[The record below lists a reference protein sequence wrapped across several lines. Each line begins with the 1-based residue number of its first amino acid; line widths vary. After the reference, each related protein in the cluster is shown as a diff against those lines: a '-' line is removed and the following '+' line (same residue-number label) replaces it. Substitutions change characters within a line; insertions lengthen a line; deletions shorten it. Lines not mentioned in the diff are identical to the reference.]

1 MIRSTQKRHLL
12 TLLAVVL
19 ALFALVLL
27 HPTASAAEDEE
38 ELSGAN
44 IQNGVLLGYYGTEGK
59 ITLPNTVTKINDDA
73 LKGNKKIVSVTIPGS
88 VTDIANN
95 AFEGCPNLE
104 EIIFTNPDK
113 ASNNLIIRINAFQN
127 CPKLTKCEIPA
138 RANQVVGNIFK
149 GCTSL
154 TEIKVNANNPYY
166 FAQDGVLFGPALVNY
181 KPQYDEA
188 YALQSYPAGRQG
200 EYTIPSKVNGVN
212 GKEIDQ
218 IWTSGFEGAAGLTDI
233 TIPASIGRL
242 GTAAF
247 EGTGLTHVTIPDT
260 VQQVDPA
267 VFQNCTK
274 LVSVKLPAR
283 LAEIDQYMFANCISL
298 QHVDMPDTIT
308 KINIYAF
315 HNCTSL
321 TSLALPKNLSS
332 LSVGCF
338 DKCINLQHVVV
349 PPSVISFPYDQDIG
363 PYNPFKYSPVTVYVE
378 KGSKADNFFNNN
390 LKELQAGTVSGGSL
404 TVKTVAS
411 VADPSAIDVGTLEL
425 IDAGKK
431 VSVSGNFPIGSYLD
445 VQPLTSGSD
454 YNAFANQANGKGF
467 TAYSLALLPADTT
480 AREGEMSLTIG
491 KPSAYSSSASLYSTS
506 GALSTGYA
514 DDCFTATISALG
526 PVALIDTKES
536 TGSTEVTSV
545 TLNKSAL
552 SLEVGKTGKL
562 SATVWPD
569 SAANKSIT
577 WSSSKTDVASV
588 SSDGTVTANKA
599 GKAVITATATN
610 GKSASCTVT
619 VTGGTTDPDPGQPEA
634 AVSADVALRNA
645 GLADRNP
652 SFRLALKHAKNVTT
666 VSVRFTVDAST
677 VSVTGL
683 SGFQVLGQPKGSL
696 ANGKYTGEVML
707 AYLSDGRTAFNQ
719 TGETGI
725 ASFVTNGGDT
735 PTLKITGVTLSGWDS
750 DGKAI
755 FGTTGSIDP
764 NEVKFVAANYDLNG
778 DGKVNQLDITVAQ
791 AAYQARSTE
800 SDWNTPGANSAAP
813 SACDV
818 NGDNVVDIQDLILI
832 YLNFTTA

>member
-1 MIRSTQKRHLL
+1 MQKRHLM
-12 TLLAVVL
+12 TLLTVVL

-27 HPTASAAEDEE
+27 HPTASAADGGSDK
-38 ELSGAN
+38 LVGAN
-44 IQNGVLLGYYGTEGK
+44 IKNGVLLGYYGLGGD
-59 ITLPNTVTKINDDA
+59 IVLPNTVTKIDNEA
-73 LKGNKKIVSVTIPGS
+73 LKGNDNIVSITIPGS
-88 VTDIANN
+88 VKDIGNN
-95 AFEGCPNLE
+95 AFEGCTKLE
-104 EIIFTNPDK
+104 RVIFTNPEK
-113 ASNNLIIRINAFQN
+113 TSKNLIIRLSAFQN
-127 CPKLTKCEIPA
+127 CKKLTECEIPA
-138 RANQVVGNIFK
+138 RAYQVVGNIFK

-154 TEIKVNANNPYY
+154 TEVKVNAANPYY
-166 FAQDGVLFGPALVNY
+166 FTQDGVLFGPALVEY
-181 KPQYDEA
+181 EPQYDDA

-200 EYTIPSKVNGVN
+200 AYTIPSKVNG
-212 GKEIDQ
+212 KKIDQ
-218 IWTSGFEGAAGLTDI
+218 IWTSGFEDASGLTGI
-233 TIPASIGRL
+233 SIPSSIGRL

-274 LVSVKLPAR
+274 LVSVKLPAG

-298 QHVDMPDTIT
+298 QHVDMPDSIT

-349 PPSVISFPYDQDIG
+349 PPSVISFPKDDVG
-363 PYNPFKYSPVTVYVE
+363 VYNPFKYSPVTVYVE
-378 KGSKADNFFNNN
+378 KKSTADKFFTNN
-390 LKELQAGTVSGGSL
+390 LEELQASAMANGGSL
-404 TVKTVAS
+404 KMVTLDS
-411 VADPSAIDVGTLEL
+411 VSDPAAIEVESLEL
-425 IDAGKK
+425 IDAGHK
-431 VSVSGNFPIGSYLD
+431 VSVQGKFKIGSYLN

-454 YNAFANQANGKGF
+454 YNAFSAKANGKAF
-467 TAYSLALLPADTT
+467 QAYDLSLLPSGTT
-480 AREGEMSLTIG
+480 ASGPFTLTIG
-491 KPSAYSSSASLYSTS
+491 QPDSYSSSAKLYDAN
-506 GALSTGYA
+506 GAIATDYSS
-514 DDCFTATISALG
+514 DCFIATLSALG
-526 PVALIDTKES
+526 PVALIDVNEA
-536 TGSTEVTSV
+536 TGDTAVTSV
-545 TLNKSAL
+545 KLNRSAL
-552 SLEVGKTGKL
+552 SLEVGETGKL
-562 SATVWPD
+562 SATVLPD
-569 SAANKSIT
+569 SAADKSIT

-588 SSDGTVTANKA
+588 SSNGTVTAKKA
-599 GKAVITATATN
+599 GTAVITATATN

-645 GLADRNP
+645 GLANRNP

-666 VSVRFTVDAST
+666 VRVRFTVDART

-683 SGFQVLGQPKGSL
+683 NGFQVLGQPKGSV

-707 AYLSDGRTAFNQ
+707 AYLSNGRTAFNQ

-725 ASFVTNGGDT
+725 ASFVTNGDT

-764 NEVKFVAANYDLNG
+764 NEVKFVATTYDLNG
-778 DGKVNQLDITVAQ
+778 DGKVDQLDITVAQ
-791 AAYQARSTE
+791 AAYQARPTE
-800 SDWNTPGANSAAP
+800 SDWNRPGANGVAP

-818 NGDNVVDIQDLILI
+818 TGDGVVDIQDLIAI
-832 YLNFTTA
+832 YLNFTV

>member
-1 MIRSTQKRHLL
+1 MIRSMQKRHLM
-12 TLLAVVL
+12 TLLALVL

-44 IQNGVLLGYYGTEGK
+44 IQDGVLLGYYGTEGK

-88 VTDIANN
+88 VTDIGNN
-95 AFEGCPNLE
+95 AFQGCPNLE
-104 EIIFTNPDK
+104 EIIFTNPDT

-181 KPQYDEA
+181 KPQYEDD
-188 YALQSYPAGRQG
+188 YTLQSYPAGREG
-200 EYTIPSKVNGVN
+200 AYTIPSTVH
-212 GKEIDQ
+212 GKKIDQ

-378 KGSKADNFFNNN
+378 KGSKADKFFNNN

-425 IDAGKK
+425 IDAGKQ
-431 VSVSGNFPIGSYLD
+431 VLVSGNFRIGSYLD
-445 VQPLTSGSD
+445 VQPLTSGSA
-454 YNAFANQANGKGF
+454 YNTFSAKAKGKAFR
-467 TAYSLALLPADTT
+467 AYSLALMPSGAS
-480 AREGEMSLTIG
+480 ASGPFSLTVG
-491 KPSAYSSSASLYSTS
+491 QPDGFSSSATLYDAN
-506 GALSTGYA
+506 GALPTDYA
-514 DDCFTATISALG
+514 DSSFTASLSALG
-526 PVALIDTKES
+526 PVAIIDIKEE
-536 TGSTEVTSV
+536 TGDTEITSV
-545 TLNKSAL
+545 TLNCSTL
-552 SLEVGKTGKL
+552 TLEAGKNGKL
-562 SATVWPD
+562 SATVLPA
-569 SAANKSIT
+569 SATDKTVA
-577 WSSSKTDVASV
+577 WSSSKPDVASV
-588 SSDGTVTANKA
+588 SSNGTVTAIKA
-599 GKAVITATATN
+599 GTAVITATATN
-610 GKSASCTVT
+610 GKRASCTVT
-619 VTGGTTDPDPGQPEA
+619 VTGGTTDPNPGQPETT
-634 AVSADVALRNA
+634 VSASAALRSA
-645 GLADRNP
+645 GLTKGKP
-652 SFRLALKHAKNVTT
+652 SFRFALKNAKNVAT
-666 VSVRFTVDAST
+666 VRVQFMADTDV
-677 VSVTGL
+677 VSVTGAN
-683 SGFQVLGQPKGSL
+683 GFTVLDKAKGSMVG
-696 ANGKYTGEVML
+696 GKYTGEVML
-707 AYLSDGRTAFNQ
+707 VYVNDGRTAFTQ
-719 TGETGI
+719 SAEKAI
-725 ASFVTNGGDT
+725 ASFVTNGT
-735 PTLKITGVTLSGWDS
+735 APTLKITGVTISGWDS
-750 DGKAI
+750 TGKAVY
-755 FGTTGSIDP
+755 GTMGSIDP
-764 NEVKFVAANYDLNG
+764 DKVKFVAATYDLDGN
-778 DGKVNQLDITVAQ
+778 GKVDQVDITVAQ

-800 SDWNTPGANSAAP
+800 SDWNTSGGTGVAP

-832 YLNFTTA
+832 YLNFRA

>member
-1 MIRSTQKRHLL
+1 MIRSMQKRHLM
-12 TLLAVVL
+12 TLLALVL

-27 HPTASAAEDEE
+27 HPTASATDGGSDK
-38 ELSGAN
+38 LVGAN
-44 IQNGVLLGYYGTEGK
+44 IKDGVLLGYYGLGGD
-59 ITLPNTVTKINDDA
+59 IVLPNTVTKIDNEA
-73 LKGNKKIVSVTIPGS
+73 LKGNDNIVSITIPGS
-88 VTDIANN
+88 VKDIGNN
-95 AFEGCPNLE
+95 AFEGCTKLE
-104 EIIFTNPDK
+104 RVIFTNPEK
-113 ASNNLIIRINAFQN
+113 TSKNLIIRLSAFQN
-127 CPKLTKCEIPA
+127 CKKLTECEIPA
-138 RANQVVGNIFK
+138 RAYQVVGNVFK

-154 TEIKVNANNPYY
+154 TEVTVNKNNPYY
-166 FAQDGVLFGPALVNY
+166 FTDDCGVLFGPALVNY
-181 KPQYDEA
+181 EPQYDDA

-200 EYTIPSKVNGVN
+200 AYTIPSKVN

-218 IWTSGFEGAAGLTDI
+218 IWTSGFEGASGLTDI
-233 TIPASIGRL
+233 SIPASIGRL

-247 EGTGLTHVTIPDT
+247 ENTGLTHVTIPDT
-260 VQQVDPA
+260 VHQVDPA

-274 LVSVKLPAR
+274 LVSVKLPAG

-298 QHVDMPDTIT
+298 QHVDMPDSIT

-338 DKCINLQHVVV
+338 EKCINLQYVVV
-349 PPSVISFPYDQDIG
+349 PTSVISFPYDQDIG

-378 KGSKADNFFNNN
+378 QGSKADRFFNGY
-390 LKELQAGTVSGGSL
+390 LDELQASVVAGGSL

-425 IDAGKK
+425 IDAGKQ
-431 VSVSGNFPIGSYLD
+431 VLVSGDFRIGSYLD
-445 VQPLTSGSD
+445 VQPLTSGSA
-454 YNAFANQANGKGF
+454 YNAFSAKAKGKAF
-467 TAYSLALLPADTT
+467 RAYSLALMPSGAS
-480 AREGEMSLTIG
+480 ASGPFSLTVG
-491 KPSAYSSSASLYSTS
+491 QPDGFSSSATLYDAN
-506 GALSTGYA
+506 GALPTDYA
-514 DDCFTATISALG
+514 GSSFTASLSALG
-526 PVALIDTKES
+526 PVAIIDIKEE
-536 TGSTEVTSV
+536 TGDTEITSV
-545 TLNKSAL
+545 TLNSSTL
-552 SLEVGKTGKL
+552 TLEAGKTGKL
-562 SATVWPD
+562 SATVLPA
-569 SAANKSIT
+569 SAADKSIT
-577 WSSSKTDVASV
+577 WSSSKPDVAFV
-588 SSDGTVTANKA
+588 SSNGTVTAKKA
-599 GKAVITATATN
+599 GTAVITATAVN
-610 GKSASCTVT
+610 GKNASCTVT

-666 VSVRFTVDAST
+666 VRVRFTVDART

-683 SGFQVLGQPKGSL
+683 NGFQVLGQPKGSV

-707 AYLSDGRTAFNQ
+707 AYLSDGRTAFTQ

-764 NEVKFVAANYDLNG
+764 DEVKFVATTYDLSG
-778 DGKVNQLDITVAQ
+778 DGKVDQLDITVAQ

-800 SDWNTPGANSAAP
+800 RDWNTPGANGVAP

-818 NGDNVVDIQDLILI
+818 TGDSVVDIQDLIAI
-832 YLNFTTA
+832 YLNFTA

>member
-1 MIRSTQKRHLL
+1 MIRSMQKRHLM
-12 TLLAVVL
+12 TLLALVL

-27 HPTASAAEDEE
+27 HPTASAAEEE

-44 IQNGVLLGYYGTEGK
+44 IQNGVLLGYYGTESN

-95 AFEGCPNLE
+95 AFQGCPNLE

-181 KPQYDEA
+181 QPQYDDA
-188 YALQSYPAGRQG
+188 YVLQSYPAGRQG
-200 EYTIPSKVNGVN
+200 DYTIPSSVNR
-212 GKEIDQ
+212 KEIDQ
-218 IWTSGFEGAAGLTDI
+218 VWTSGFEGAASLTDI
-233 TIPASIGRL
+233 TIPDSIGRL

-260 VQQVDPA
+260 VKQVDPA

-274 LVSVKLPAR
+274 LVSVKLPNGIT
-283 LAEIDQYMFANCISL
+283 EIDQYLFANCISL
-298 QHVDMPDTIT
+298 QHVDMPDSIT

-349 PPSVISFPYDQDIG
+349 PPSVISFPKDEVG
-363 PYNPFKYSPVTVYVE
+363 VYNPFKYSPVTVYVE
-378 KGSKADNFFNNN
+378 KRSTADKFFSNN

-404 TVKTVAS
+404 KVVTLDS
-411 VADPSAIDVGTLEL
+411 VADPAAIDVGTLEL

-588 SSDGTVTANKA
+588 SLDGTVTAKKA
-599 GKAVITATATN
+599 GTAVITATATN

-619 VTGGTTDPDPGQPEA
+619 VTGGTTDPNPGQPETT
-634 AVSADVALRNA
+634 VSASAALRSA
-645 GLADRNP
+645 GLTKGKP
-652 SFRLALKHAKNVTT
+652 SFRFALKNAKNVAT
-666 VSVRFTVDAST
+666 VRVQFTADTDV
-677 VSVTGL
+677 VSVTGAN
-683 SGFQVLGQPKGSL
+683 GFTVLDKAKGSM

-707 AYLSDGRTAFNQ
+707 VYVNDGRTAFTQ
-719 TGETGI
+719 SAETAI
-725 ASFVTNGGDT
+725 ARFVTNGT
-735 PTLKITGVTLSGWDS
+735 APTLKITGVTLSGWDS
-750 DGKAI
+750 TGKAV

-764 NEVKFVAANYDLNG
+764 NEVKFVAATYDLDGN
-778 DGKVNQLDITVAQ
+778 GKVDQLDITVAQ

-800 SDWNTPGANSAAP
+800 NDWNRPGANGVAP

-818 NGDNVVDIQDLILI
+818 TGDGVVDIQDLIAI
-832 YLNFTTA
+832 YLNFTA

>member
-12 TLLAVVL
+12 ALLTVVL
-19 ALFALVLL
+19 ALFALLL
-27 HPTASAAEDEE
+27 MHPTAGAADDGSDK
-38 ELSGAN
+38 LVGAN
-44 IQNGVLLGYYGTEGK
+44 IKDGVLLGYYGLGGD
-59 ITLPNTVTKINDDA
+59 IVLPNTVTKIGDEA
-73 LKGNKKIVSVTIPGS
+73 LKGNDNIVSITIPGS
-88 VTDIANN
+88 VKDIGNN
-95 AFEGCPNLE
+95 AFEGCTKLE
-104 EIIFTNPDK
+104 RVIFTNPGQ
-113 ASNNLIIRINAFQN
+113 ASGNLIIRVSAFQD
-127 CPKLTKCEIPA
+127 CKKLTECEIPA
-138 RANQVVGNIFK
+138 RAYQVVGNIFK

-154 TEIKVNANNPYY
+154 TEVKVNAANPYY
-166 FAQDGVLFGPALVNY
+166 FTQDGVLFGPALVNY
-181 KPQYDEA
+181 QPQYEDA
-188 YALQSYPAGRQG
+188 YTLQSYPAGREG
-200 EYTIPSKVNGVN
+200 AYTIPSTVH

-233 TIPASIGRL
+233 SIPDSIGRL

-247 EGTGLTHVTIPDT
+247 ESTGLTHVTIPDT

-267 VFQNCTK
+267 VFQNCTS
-274 LVSVKLPAR
+274 LVSVKLPNGIT
-283 LAEIDQYMFANCISL
+283 EIDQYLFANCISL

-321 TSLALPKNLSS
+321 TSLALPKGLTS

-338 DKCINLQHVVV
+338 EKCYNLQHVVV
-349 PPSVISFPYDQDIG
+349 PPSVINFPKDDDVG
-363 PYNPFKYSPVTVYVE
+363 VYNPFKYSPVTVYVQ
-378 KGSKADNFFNNN
+378 KGSTGDKFFNNN
-390 LKELQAGTVSGGSL
+390 LEELQASATASGGSL
-404 TVKTVAS
+404 TVVTLDS
-411 VADPSAIDVGTLEL
+411 VFDPAAIEVESLEL
-425 IDAGKK
+425 IDAGHK
-431 VSVSGNFPIGSYLD
+431 VSVQGKFKIGSYLN

-454 YNAFANQANGKGF
+454 YNAFSAKANGKAF
-467 TAYSLALLPADTT
+467 QAYDLSLLPSGTT
-480 AREGEMSLTIG
+480 ASGPFTLTIG
-491 KPSAYSSSASLYSTS
+491 QPEGYASSATLYDANAS
-506 GALSTGYA
+506 ALTTDYA
-514 DDCFTATISALG
+514 DNCFTASLSALG
-526 PVALIDTKES
+526 PVALIDVNEA
-536 TGSTEVTSV
+536 TGGTEVTSV
-545 TLNKSAL
+545 TLNKATL
-552 SLEVGKTGKL
+552 NLEVGKTGKL
-562 SATVWPD
+562 SATVLPA

-588 SSDGTVTANKA
+588 SSNGTVTAKKA
-599 GKAVITATATN
+599 GTAVITATATN

-666 VSVRFTVDAST
+666 VRVRFTVDAST

-683 SGFQVLGQPKGSL
+683 NGFQVLGQPKGSV

-707 AYLSDGRTAFNQ
+707 AYLSDGRTAFTQ
-719 TGETGI
+719 AGETGI
-725 ASFVTNGGDT
+725 ASFVTNGDT

-764 NEVKFVAANYDLNG
+764 DEVKFVATTYDLNG

-800 SDWNTPGANSAAP
+800 SDWNTPGANGVAP

-818 NGDNVVDIQDLILI
+818 TGDGVVDIQDLIAI
-832 YLNFTTA
+832 YLNFTA

>member
-12 TLLAVVL
+12 ALLTVVL

-27 HPTASAAEDEE
+27 HPTASAADGGSDK
-38 ELSGAN
+38 LVGAN
-44 IQNGVLLGYYGTEGK
+44 IKDGVLLGYYGLGGD
-59 ITLPNTVTKINDDA
+59 IVLPNTVTKIDNEA
-73 LKGNKKIVSVTIPGS
+73 LKGNDNIVSITIPGS
-88 VTDIANN
+88 VKDIGNN
-95 AFEGCPNLE
+95 AFEGCTKLE
-104 EIIFTNPDK
+104 RVIFTNPEET
-113 ASNNLIIRINAFQN
+113 NENLIIRLSAFQN
-127 CPKLTKCEIPA
+127 CKKLTECEIPA
-138 RANQVVGNIFK
+138 RAYQVVGNIFK
-149 GCTSL
+149 DCTSL
-154 TEIKVNANNPYY
+154 TEVKVNAANPYY
-166 FAQDGVLFGPALVNY
+166 FTKDGVLFGPALVNY
-181 KPQYDEA
+181 KPQYGEA

-200 EYTIPSKVNGVN
+200 AYTIPSTVH

-218 IWTSGFEGAAGLTDI
+218 IWTSGFEGASGLTDI
-233 TIPASIGRL
+233 SIPDSIERL

-247 EGTGLTHVTIPDT
+247 EGTGLTNVVIPET

-274 LVSVKLPAR
+274 LVSVKLPAG

-298 QHVDMPDTIT
+298 QHVDMPDSIT

-349 PPSVISFPYDQDIG
+349 PPSVISFPKDDLG
-363 PYNPFKYSPVTVYVE
+363 VYNPFKYSPVTVYVE
-378 KGSKADNFFNNN
+378 KGSKADKFFNNN

-425 IDAGKK
+425 IDAGKQ
-431 VSVSGNFPIGSYLD
+431 VLVSGNFRIGSYLD
-445 VQPLTSGSD
+445 VQPLTSGSA
-454 YNAFANQANGKGF
+454 YNTFSAKANGKAF
-467 TAYSLALLPADTT
+467 RAYSLALMPSGAS
-480 AREGEMSLTIG
+480 ASGPFSLTVG
-491 KPSAYSSSASLYSTS
+491 QPDGFSSSATLYDAN
-506 GALSTGYA
+506 GALPTDYA
-514 DDCFTATISALG
+514 DSSFTASLSALG
-526 PVALIDTKES
+526 PVAIIDIKEE
-536 TGSTEVTSV
+536 TGDTEITSV
-545 TLNKSAL
+545 TLNKATL
-552 SLEVGKTGKL
+552 NLEVGKTGKL
-562 SATVWPD
+562 SVTVLPA
-569 SAANKSIT
+569 SAADKSIT

-599 GKAVITATATN
+599 GTAVITATATN

-619 VTGGTTDPDPGQPEA
+619 VTGGKTDPNPGQPET

-683 SGFQVLGQPKGSL
+683 NGFQVLGQPKGSV
-696 ANGKYTGEVML
+696 AKGKYTGEVML
-707 AYLSDGRTAFNQ
+707 AYLSDGRTAFTQ
-719 TGETGI
+719 IGETGI

-764 NEVKFVAANYDLNG
+764 NEVKFVATTYDLNG
-778 DGKVNQLDITVAQ
+778 DGKIDQLDITVAQ

-800 SDWNTPGANSAAP
+800 GDWDTPGANGVVP

-818 NGDNVVDIQDLILI
+818 TGDGVVDIQDLIAI
-832 YLNFTTA
+832 YLNFTA

>member
-1 MIRSTQKRHLL
+1 MIRSTQKRHLM
-12 TLLAVVL
+12 TLLALVL

-44 IQNGVLLGYYGTEGK
+44 IQDGVLLGYYGTESN
-59 ITLPNTVTKINDDA
+59 ITLPSTVTKIGNEA
-73 LKGNKKIVSVTIPGS
+73 LKNNKKIVSVTIPGS
-88 VTDIANN
+88 VKDIGNN
-95 AFEGCPNLE
+95 AFSGCPNLE
-104 EIIFTNPDK
+104 RIIFTGADK
-113 ASNNLIIRINAFQN
+113 TSNNLIIRISAFED
-127 CPKLTKCEIPA
+127 CTKLTECEIPA

-154 TEIKVNANNPYY
+154 TEVKVNAANPYY
-166 FAQDGVLFGPALVNY
+166 FTQDGVLFGPALVNY
-181 KPQYDEA
+181 KPQYEDA
-188 YALQSYPAGRQG
+188 YTLQSYPAGREG
-200 EYTIPSKVNGVN
+200 AYTIPSTVH

-218 IWTSGFEGAAGLTDI
+218 IWTSGFEGAASLTDI
-233 TIPASIGRL
+233 TIPDSIGRL

-247 EGTGLTHVTIPDT
+247 EGTGLTHVTIPET

-274 LVSVKLPAR
+274 LVSVKLPAG

-298 QHVDMPDTIT
+298 QHVDMPDSIT

-349 PPSVISFPYDQDIG
+349 PPSVISFPKDDDVG
-363 PYNPFKYSPVTVYVE
+363 VYNPFKYSPVTVYVQ
-378 KGSKADNFFNNN
+378 KGSKGDRFFNNN
-390 LKELQAGTVSGGSL
+390 LEELQAGTVSGGSL
-404 TVKTVAS
+404 KVVTLDS
-411 VADPSAIDVGTLEL
+411 VADPASIDVGSLEL
-425 IDAGKK
+425 MDAGKK
-431 VSVSGNFPIGSYLD
+431 VSVAGKFPIGSYLD
-445 VQPLTSGSD
+445 VQPLTSGSAYD
-454 YNAFANQANGKGF
+454 AFAAQANDKAF
-467 TAYSLALLPADTT
+467 TAYSLSLLPTGTSATGPF
-480 AREGEMSLTIG
+480 ALTVG
-491 KPSAYSSSASLYSTS
+491 QPENYSSSAKLYNTS
-506 GALSTGYA
+506 GALETDFA
-514 DDCFTATISALG
+514 DSCFTATLSALG

-545 TLNKSAL
+545 TLNKYAL

-588 SSDGTVTANKA
+588 SLDGTVTAKKA
-599 GKAVITATATN
+599 GTAVITATATN

-619 VTGGTTDPDPGQPEA
+619 VTGGTTDPNPGQPEA

-666 VSVRFTVDAST
+666 VRVHFTVDAST

-683 SGFQVLGQPKGSL
+683 NGFRVLGQPKGSV

-707 AYLSDGRTAFNQ
+707 AYLSDGRTAFTQ

-725 ASFVTNGGDT
+725 ASFVTNGT
-735 PTLKITGVTLSGWDS
+735 APTLKITGVTVSGWDS

-764 NEVKFVAANYDLNG
+764 DEVKFVATTYDLNG

-800 SDWNTPGANSAAP
+800 NDWNRPGANGVVP
-813 SACDV
+813 STCDV
-818 NGDNVVDIQDLILI
+818 TRDGVVDIQDLIAI
-832 YLNFTTA
+832 YLNVTA

>member
-12 TLLAVVL
+12 ALLTVVL
-19 ALFALVLL
+19 ALFALLL
-27 HPTASAAEDEE
+27 MHPTAGAVDADEDE
-38 ELSGAN
+38 LIGAN
-44 IQNGVLLGYYGTEGK
+44 IQDGVLLGYYGPGGD
-59 ITLPNTVTKINDDA
+59 IVIPNTVTKIGDEA
-73 LKGNKKIVSVTIPGS
+73 FKGNKKVTSVTIPGS
-88 VTDIANN
+88 VVDIGNN
-95 AFEGCPNLE
+95 AFEGCEKLE
-104 EIIFTNPDK
+104 KVAFTNPDG
-113 ASNNLIIRINAFQN
+113 ANNNLLIRLSAFKD
-127 CPKLTKCEIPA
+127 CTKLTDVEIPA
-138 RANQVVGNIFK
+138 RVKQIVGNIFK

-166 FAQDGVLFGPALVNY
+166 FAQDGVLFGPALVEYSPKYDDNY
-181 KPQYDEA
+181 VLLA
-188 YALQSYPAGRQG
+188 YPAGCQG
-200 EYTIPSKVNGVN
+200 AYSIPSTVH
-212 GKEIDQ
+212 GKTIDQ
-218 IWTSGFEGAAGLTDI
+218 VWTSGFEGAVGLTDI

-247 EGTGLTHVTIPDT
+247 ESTGLTHVTIPDT
-260 VQQVDPA
+260 VKQVDPA

-274 LVSVKLPAR
+274 LVSVKLPAG

-298 QHVDMPDTIT
+298 QYVDMPDSIT

-321 TSLALPKNLSS
+321 TSLALPKGLTS

-338 DKCINLQHVVV
+338 EKCYNLQHVVV
-349 PPSVISFPYDQDIG
+349 PPSVISFPKDDVG
-363 PYNPFKYSPVTVYVE
+363 VYNPFKYSPVTVYVE
-378 KGSKADNFFNNN
+378 KKSTADKFFTNN
-390 LKELQAGTVSGGSL
+390 LEELQASAMANGGSL
-404 TVKTVAS
+404 KVVTLSS
-411 VADPSAIDVGTLEL
+411 VADPASINVGSLEL
-425 IDAGKK
+425 MDAGKK
-431 VSVSGNFPIGSYLD
+431 VSVAGNFPIGSYLD
-445 VQPLTSGSD
+445 VQPLTSGSA
-454 YNAFANQANGKGF
+454 YNTFANQANDKAF
-467 TAYSLALLPADTT
+467 TAYSLALLPSGAAANGPFT
-480 AREGEMSLTIG
+480 LTIG
-491 KPSAYSSSASLYSTS
+491 KPAEYSSSASLYAAD
-506 GALSTGYA
+506 GALQTDFA
-514 DDCFTATISALG
+514 EDCFTATISALG

-545 TLNKSAL
+545 TLNTYAL

-562 SATVWPD
+562 SATVLPA
-569 SAANKSIT
+569 SAADKSIT

-588 SSDGTVTANKA
+588 SSNGTVTAKKA
-599 GKAVITATATN
+599 GTAVITATATN

-634 AVSADVALRNA
+634 VVSADVALRNA

-666 VSVRFTVDAST
+666 VRVRFTVDAST

-683 SGFQVLGQPKGSL
+683 NGFRVLGQPKGSV

-707 AYLSDGRTAFNQ
+707 AYLSDGRTAFTQ

-725 ASFVTNGGDT
+725 ASFVTNGDT
-735 PTLKITGVTLSGWDS
+735 PILKITGVTLSGWDS

-764 NEVKFVAANYDLNG
+764 DEVKFVATTYDLNG
-778 DGKVNQLDITVAQ
+778 DGKVDQLDITVAQ

-800 SDWNTPGANSAAP
+800 RDWNTPGANGVAP

-818 NGDNVVDIQDLILI
+818 TGDGVVDIQDLIAI

>member
-1 MIRSTQKRHLL
+1 MIRSMQKRHLM
-12 TLLAVVL
+12 TLLTVVL

-44 IQNGVLLGYYGTEGK
+44 IQNGVLLGYYGTEGN

-88 VTDIANN
+88 VKDIGNN
-95 AFEGCPNLE
+95 AFQGCPNLE

-113 ASNNLIIRINAFQN
+113 ASNTLIIRVSAFQD

-138 RANQVVGNIFK
+138 RAYQVVGNIFK

-154 TEIKVNANNPYY
+154 KEVKVNDNNPYY
-166 FAQDGVLFGPALVNY
+166 FTKDGVLFGPALVNY
-181 KPQYDEA
+181 KPQYDDA

-200 EYTIPSKVNGVN
+200 AYTIPSSVN

-218 IWTSGFEGAAGLTDI
+218 VWTSGFEGAASLTDI
-233 TIPASIGRL
+233 SIPASIGRL

-274 LVSVKLPAR
+274 LVSVKLPAG

-338 DKCINLQHVVV
+338 DKCINLQYVVV
-349 PPSVISFPYDQDIG
+349 PTSVVSFPYDQDIG

-378 KGSKADNFFNNN
+378 KGSKADKFFNNN

-404 TVKTVAS
+404 SVVTRNS
-411 VADPSAIDVGTLEL
+411 VADPAAIDVGTLEL

-431 VSVSGNFPIGSYLD
+431 VSVSGIFPIGSYLD
-445 VQPLTSGSD
+445 VQPLTSGSA
-454 YNAFANQANGKGF
+454 YNTFANQANGKAF
-467 TAYSLALLPADTT
+467 TAYSLALLPSGAAANGPFT
-480 AREGEMSLTIG
+480 LTIG
-491 KPSAYSSSASLYSTS
+491 KPSEYSSSASLYAAD
-506 GALSTGYA
+506 GALQTDFA
-514 DDCFTATISALG
+514 DDCFTATLSALG
-526 PVALIDTKES
+526 PVALIDTKEE
-536 TGSTEVTSV
+536 TGSTEASSV
-545 TLNKSAL
+545 TLSKTAL
-552 SLEVGKTGKL
+552 TLEAGKTVRL
-562 SATVWPD
+562 SATVLP
-569 SAANKSIT
+569 ATATNKSVT
-577 WSSSKTDVASV
+577 WSSNNEAVATV
-588 SSDGTVTANKA
+588 STNGTVTARKA
-599 GKAVITATATN
+599 GTAVITARTAN

-619 VTGGTTDPDPGQPEA
+619 VTGGSTEPTEPVEPTNS
-634 AVSADVALRNA
+634 VSASATLRTA
-645 GLADRNP
+645 GHSDGKP
-652 SFRLALKHAKNVTT
+652 SFRLALKNAQNVAT
-666 VSVRFTVDAST
+666 VRVQFTADT
-677 VSVTGL
+677 NLVSVTGTN
-683 SGFQVLGQPKGSL
+683 GFTVLDQPKGSYVG
-696 ANGKYTGEVML
+696 GKYTGEVML
-707 AYLSDGRTAFNQ
+707 VYVNSGRTAFTQ
-719 TGETGI
+719 SAETGI
-725 ASFVTNGGDT
+725 ATFVTGGTT
-735 PTLKITGVTLSGWDS
+735 PTLRITGVTISGWDS
-750 DGKAI
+750 TGKAVY
-755 FGTTGSIDP
+755 GTMGSIDP
-764 NEVKFVAANYDLNG
+764 NEVKFVAATYDLDGN
-778 DGKVNQLDITVAQ
+778 GKVNQLDITVAQ

-800 SDWNTPGANSAAP
+800 NDWNRPGANGVAP

-818 NGDNVVDIQDLILI
+818 TRDGVVDIQDLIAI
-832 YLNFTTA
+832 YLNFTV

>member
-1 MIRSTQKRHLL
+1 MIRSMQKRHLM
-12 TLLAVVL
+12 TLLALVL

-27 HPTASAAEDEE
+27 HPTASATDGGSDK
-38 ELSGAN
+38 LVGAN
-44 IQNGVLLGYYGTEGK
+44 IKDGVLLGYYGLGGD
-59 ITLPNTVTKINDDA
+59 IVLPNTVTKIDNEA
-73 LKGNKKIVSVTIPGS
+73 LKGNDNIVSITIPGS
-88 VTDIANN
+88 VKDIGNN
-95 AFEGCPNLE
+95 AFEGCTKLE
-104 EIIFTNPDK
+104 RVIFTNPEET
-113 ASNNLIIRINAFQN
+113 NENLIIRLSAFQN
-127 CPKLTKCEIPA
+127 CKKLTECEIPA
-138 RANQVVGNIFK
+138 RAYQVVGNIFK
-149 GCTSL
+149 DCTSL
-154 TEIKVNANNPYY
+154 TEVKVNAANPYY
-166 FAQDGVLFGPALVNY
+166 FTQEGVLFGPALVNY
-181 KPQYDEA
+181 KPQYKDA
-188 YALQSYPAGRQG
+188 YTLQSYPAGREG
-200 EYTIPSKVNGVN
+200 AYTIPYTVH

-218 IWTSGFEGAAGLTDI
+218 IWTSGFEGASGLTDI

-274 LVSVKLPAR
+274 LVSVKLPAG

-349 PPSVISFPYDQDIG
+349 PPSVISFPKDDVG
-363 PYNPFKYSPVTVYVE
+363 VYNPFKYSPVTVYVE
-378 KGSKADNFFNNN
+378 KKSTADKFFTNN
-390 LKELQAGTVSGGSL
+390 LEELKASAMANGGSL
-404 TVKTVAS
+404 KVVTLDS
-411 VADPSAIDVGTLEL
+411 VADPASIDVGSLEL
-425 IDAGKK
+425 MDAGKK
-431 VSVSGNFPIGSYLD
+431 VSVAGNFPIGSYLD
-445 VQPLTSGSD
+445 VQPLTSGSA
-454 YNAFANQANGKGF
+454 YNTFANQANDKAF
-467 TAYSLALLPADTT
+467 TAYSLALLPSGAAANGPFT
-480 AREGEMSLTIG
+480 LTIG
-491 KPSAYSSSASLYSTS
+491 KPAEYSSSASLYAAD
-506 GALSTGYA
+506 GALQTDFA
-514 DDCFTATISALG
+514 EDCFTATLSALG

-545 TLNKSAL
+545 TLNTYAL

-562 SATVWPD
+562 SATVLPD

-588 SSDGTVTANKA
+588 SSNGTVTAKKA
-599 GKAVITATATN
+599 GTAVITATAVN
-610 GKSASCTVT
+610 GKNASCTVT
-619 VTGGTTDPDPGQPEA
+619 VTGGTTDPNPGQPEA
-634 AVSADVALRNA
+634 VVSADVALRNA
-645 GLADRNP
+645 GLANRNP

-666 VSVRFTVDAST
+666 VRVRFTVDAST

-683 SGFQVLGQPKGSL
+683 NGFQVLDQPKGSV

-707 AYLSDGRTAFNQ
+707 AYLSDGRTAFTQ
-719 TGETGI
+719 TEETGI
-725 ASFVTNGGDT
+725 ASFVTNGDT

-764 NEVKFVAANYDLNG
+764 DEVKFVAATYDLNG
-778 DGKVNQLDITVAQ
+778 DGKVDQLDITVAQ

-800 SDWNTPGANSAAP
+800 DDWNRPGANGVAP

-818 NGDNVVDIQDLILI
+818 TRDGVVDIQDLIAI
-832 YLNFTTA
+832 YLNFTA

>member
-1 MIRSTQKRHLL
+1 MIRSMQKRHLM
-12 TLLAVVL
+12 TLLALVL

-27 HPTASAAEDEE
+27 HPTASAAEEE

-44 IQNGVLLGYYGTEGK
+44 IQDGVLLGYYGTESN
-59 ITLPNTVTKINDDA
+59 ITLPSTVTKIGNEA
-73 LKGNKKIVSVTIPGS
+73 LKNNKKIVSVTIPGS
-88 VTDIANN
+88 VKDIGNN
-95 AFEGCPNLE
+95 AFSGCPNLE
-104 EIIFTNPDK
+104 RIIFTGADK
-113 ASNNLIIRINAFQN
+113 TSNNLIIRISAFED
-127 CPKLTKCEIPA
+127 CTKLTECEIPA
-138 RANQVVGNIFK
+138 RAYQVVGNIFK

-154 TEIKVNANNPYY
+154 TEVKVNAANPYY
-166 FAQDGVLFGPALVNY
+166 FTKDGVLFGPALVNY

-200 EYTIPSKVNGVN
+200 AYTIPSSVNR
-212 GKEIDQ
+212 KEIDQ
-218 IWTSGFEGAAGLTDI
+218 VWTSGFEGAASLTDI

-298 QHVDMPDTIT
+298 QHVDMPDSIT

-349 PPSVISFPYDQDIG
+349 PPSVISFPKDDVG
-363 PYNPFKYSPVTVYVE
+363 VYNPFKYSPVTVYVE
-378 KGSKADNFFNNN
+378 KKSTADKFFTNN
-390 LKELQAGTVSGGSL
+390 LEELQASAMANGGSL
-404 TVKTVAS
+404 KVVTLSS
-411 VADPSAIDVGTLEL
+411 VADPASIDVGSLEL
-425 IDAGKK
+425 MDAGKK
-431 VSVSGNFPIGSYLD
+431 VSVAGNFPIGSYLD
-445 VQPLTSGSD
+445 VQPLTSGSA
-454 YNAFANQANGKGF
+454 YNTFANQANDKAF
-467 TAYSLALLPADTT
+467 TAYSLALLPTGTSATGPF
-480 AREGEMSLTIG
+480 ALTVG
-491 KPSAYSSSASLYSTS
+491 QPENYSSSAKLYNTS
-506 GALSTGYA
+506 GALKTDFA
-514 DDCFTATISALG
+514 DSCFAATLSALG

-545 TLNKSAL
+545 TLNTYAL

-562 SATVWPD
+562 SATVLPD

-577 WSSSKTDVASV
+577 WSSNKTDVASV
-588 SSDGTVTANKA
+588 SSNGTVTAKKA
-599 GKAVITATATN
+599 GTAVITATATN

-619 VTGGTTDPDPGQPEA
+619 VTGGTTEPDPGQPEA

-645 GLADRNP
+645 GLVDSNP
-652 SFRLALKHAKNVTT
+652 SFRLALKNAKNVTT

-677 VSVTGL
+677 VTVTGMN
-683 SGFQVLGQPKGSL
+683 GFQVLDQPKGSV

-707 AYLSDGRTAFNQ
+707 AYLNTGRTAFTQ
-719 TGETGI
+719 TSESGI
-725 ASFVTNGGDT
+725 ASFVTNGST
-735 PTLKITGVTLSGWDS
+735 PTLKITGVTISGWDS
-750 DGKAI
+750 NGKAV

-764 NEVKFVAANYDLNG
+764 DEVKFVATTYDLNG
-778 DGKVNQLDITVAQ
+778 DGKVDQLDITVAQ

-800 SDWNTPGANSAAP
+800 SDWNTPGANGVAP

-818 NGDNVVDIQDLILI
+818 TGDSVVDIQDLIAI
-832 YLNFTTA
+832 YLNFTA